1 MYVYVHFPNRNT
13 PLNSAIVLDVHIM
26 WECERWPKTSCA
38 ESQKKK
44 KEMGRKGRGSAMPMI
59 VGSALFDFGAPALRF
74 RCFLL

>member
-1 MYVYVHFPNRNT
+1 MAKNKLCRKP
-13 PLNSAIVLDVHIM
+13 
-26 WECERWPKTSCA
+26 
-38 ESQKKK
+38 KK